1 MQAGINDFEKCSLIY
16 ASQALQ
22 KCTSI
27 IWKQSP
33 VLKNQLTHLSM
44 IHINLNKP
52 AAAEGGVTVMIC
64 QPGEHSGWY

>member
-1 MQAGINDFEKCSLIY
+1 MQARPYKN
-16 ASQALQ
+16 ALQ
-22 KCTSI
+22 LYGSRALYSK
-27 IWKQSP
+27 
-33 VLKNQLTHLSM
+33 THLSM